1 MTESHEDVR
10 EDFMGKLFSYGLVA
24 ALGNLGKNGCGGCH
38 KNFRAAKK
46 KKK

>member
-1 MTESHEDVR
+1 
-10 EDFMGKLFSYGLVA
+10 MGKSFGYGLA
-24 ALGNLGKNGCGGCH
+24 AAICDMGKNGCGGCH